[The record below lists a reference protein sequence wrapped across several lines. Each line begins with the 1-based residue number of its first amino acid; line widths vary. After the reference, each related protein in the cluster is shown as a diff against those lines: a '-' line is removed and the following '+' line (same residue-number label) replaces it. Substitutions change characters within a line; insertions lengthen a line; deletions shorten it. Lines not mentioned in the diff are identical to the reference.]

1 MKSNSIVAATLLVGI
16 SLSTVNAETFRYRL
30 SGDWSKVAGTSDAGW
45 GVTPN
50 AEGVPGTKLPGT
62 EDEARIN
69 WGGNTVTVS
78 NATPSVKKVEIGV
91 DENGTVVVGNGGV
104 LSASTDIL
112 AGNNGS
118 AASGRLIVL
127 SGGQVNVGN
136 ILWAANE
143 SSEGII
149 DVQTGGTVTVASH
162 LWWGVSGKAI
172 ITISGEV
179 KQNDG
184 ILGLGTN
191 NATSASGGNATV
203 TISSGGKLNL
213 NNISGAA
220 ETPSIQPGSKIE
232 INSGGLLT
240 VKGDQVGSINNY
252 IAANKILGV
261 GGSLQVSFDP
271 ATNLT
276 SVSVQ
281 AGEAAPT
288 SAPEGQP

>member
-1 MKSNSIVAATLLVGI
+1 MKSNSIVAATFFVGI

-30 SGDWSKVAGTSDAGW
+30 SGDWSKIAGASDAGW
-45 GVTPN
+45 GVNPN
-50 AEGVPGTKLPGT
+50 TEGAPGANMPGA

-78 NATPSVKKVEIGV
+78 NAAPSVKKVEIGV

-104 LSASTDIL
+104 LSSATDIF

-143 SSEGII
+143 GSEGII

-252 IAANKILGV
+252 IGANKILGV

-288 SAPEGQP
+288 SAPAGQP

>member
-1 MKSNSIVAATLLVGI
+1 MKSNSIVAATFFVGI

-30 SGDWSKVAGTSDAGW
+30 SGDWSKIAGASDAGW
-45 GVTPN
+45 GVNPN
-50 AEGVPGTKLPGT
+50 TEGAPGANLPGA

-78 NATPSVKKVEIGV
+78 NAAPSVKKVEIGV

-104 LSASTDIL
+104 LSSATDIF

-143 SSEGII
+143 GSEGII

-203 TISSGGKLNL
+203 TISSGGKLHL

-288 SAPEGQP
+288 SAPAGQP

>member
-1 MKSNSIVAATLLVGI
+1 MKSNSIVAATFLMGI

-30 SGDWSKVAGTSDAGW
+30 SGDWSKIAGASDAGW
-45 GVTPN
+45 GVNPN
-50 AEGVPGTKLPGT
+50 TEGAPGANLPGA

-78 NATPSVKKVEIGV
+78 NAAPSVKKVEIGV

-104 LSASTDIL
+104 LSSATDIF

-203 TISSGGKLNL
+203 TVSSGGKLHL

-288 SAPEGQP
+288 SAPAGQP